1 MRRLILALGTCLL
14 TFTCLAASA
23 AHADG
28 TVGDVTVRI
37 DPPAASIK
45 LGESLDLQITVTNQ
59 GDTPSPPLVLHLD
72 VTDPD
77 RSTSVDPEDWTS
89 TLSKKVGVVAPG
101 DSATLDWRI
110 QPISGGTFATYA
122 VVISPGAD
130 DLASSNVAQVDVAEQ
145 QSLNPGGILVTA
157 AGTPVVVGALLLLQL
172 RLARRPRAKQ
182 TQQS

>member
-1 MRRLILALGTCLL
+1 MRRLVLALGACLL
-14 TFTCLAASA
+14 TWTCLAASA
-23 AHADG
+23 AHAEG

-37 DPPAASIK
+37 DPATASLE

-59 GDTPSPPLVLHLD
+59 GDKPSPPLVVHLD
-72 VTDPD
+72 ITDPD

-101 DSATLDWRI
+101 ETAKVDWRI

-122 VVISPGAD
+122 VVLSPGAV

-145 QSLNPGGILVTA
+145 RSLDPGGILVAA
-157 AGTPVVVGALLLLQL
+157 AGTPAVVGALLLLQL
-172 RLARRPRAKQ
+172 RRSRRPRTRP
-182 TQQS
+182 TQEV